1 MIERLHIRNYAI
13 IEELTIDFSK
23 GLTIITG
30 ETGAGKS
37 ILLGALGLVMGRR
50 ADIKSLYNLDTKC
63 TIEGFFNV
71 EAYDLQRFFDEH
83 DLDFDPQ
90 VVIRREITPSGKTR
104 AFVNDSPVNLKI
116 LQRLASSLI
125 DLHQQFDTLDIQSED
140 FQLKMLDALANNK
153 KTLADK
159 IIFIAVSKSS

>member
-13 IEELTIDFSK
+13 IEELMIDFSK

-50 ADIKSLYNLDTKC
+50 ADIKSLYNLDAKC

-71 EAYDLQRFFDEH
+71 EAYNLQSFFDEH

-90 VVIRREITPSGKTR
+90 VVIRQEITPSGKSR
-104 AFVNDSPVNLKI
+104 AFVNDTPVTLNV
-116 LQRLASSLI
+116 LQ
-125 DLHQQFDTLDIQSED
+125 DLS
-140 FQLKMLDALANNK
+140 
-153 KTLADK
+153 
-159 IIFIAVSKSS
+159 